1 MSSFLTRTQRQ
12 KHGTCWFHASM
23 NGFLQSIYGRT
34 FLHKIIAKHENEIS
48 KIQINTDICPIPS
61 PAKDNR
67 LLLLIQQND
76 DPKSGFL
83 LSESGFPGLDDFQ
96 DFYLKVNQ

>member
-1 MSSFLTRTQRQ
+1 MIGLR
-12 KHGTCWFHASM
+12 K
-23 NGFLQSIYGRT
+23 
-34 FLHKIIAKHENEIS
+34 KIAEELIKLEELV
-48 KIQINTDICPIPS
+48 
-61 PAKDNR
+61 NR
-67 LLLLIQQND
+67 VNRLLLIQQND

>member
-1 MSSFLTRTQRQ
+1 MSDKLIKFEELVNRV
-12 KHGTCWFHASM
+12 
-23 NGFLQSIYGRT
+23 NG
-34 FLHKIIAKHENEIS
+34 
-48 KIQINTDICPIPS
+48 
-61 PAKDNR
+61 

-76 DPKSGFL
+76 DPKSWFL

>member
-1 MSSFLTRTQRQ
+1 MIGLRKKIAEELIKLEELVNRV
-12 KHGTCWFHASM
+12 
-23 NGFLQSIYGRT
+23 NG
-34 FLHKIIAKHENEIS
+34 
-48 KIQINTDICPIPS
+48 
-61 PAKDNR
+61 
-67 LLLLIQQND
+67 LLLIQQND

>member
-1 MSSFLTRTQRQ
+1 MIALRKKIAEELIKLEELVNRV
-12 KHGTCWFHASM
+12 
-23 NGFLQSIYGRT
+23 NG
-34 FLHKIIAKHENEIS
+34 
-48 KIQINTDICPIPS
+48 
-61 PAKDNR
+61 
-67 LLLLIQQND
+67 LLLIQQND

>member
-1 MSSFLTRTQRQ
+1 MIVLRRKITEELIKLEELVNRV
-12 KHGTCWFHASM
+12 
-23 NGFLQSIYGRT
+23 NG
-34 FLHKIIAKHENEIS
+34 
-48 KIQINTDICPIPS
+48 
-61 PAKDNR
+61 
-67 LLLLIQQND
+67 LLLIQQND

>member
-1 MSSFLTRTQRQ
+1 MIALRR
-12 KHGTCWFHASM
+12 KIAEELIKLEELVNRV
-23 NGFLQSIYGRT
+23 NG
-34 FLHKIIAKHENEIS
+34 
-48 KIQINTDICPIPS
+48 
-61 PAKDNR
+61 
-67 LLLLIQQND
+67 LLLIQQND

>member
-1 MSSFLTRTQRQ
+1 MIALRR
-12 KHGTCWFHASM
+12 KIAEELIKLEELVNRV
-23 NGFLQSIYGRT
+23 NG
-34 FLHKIIAKHENEIS
+34 
-48 KIQINTDICPIPS
+48 
-61 PAKDNR
+61 
-67 LLLLIQQND
+67 LLIQQND

>member
-1 MSSFLTRTQRQ
+1 MIGLR
-12 KHGTCWFHASM
+12 K
-23 NGFLQSIYGRT
+23 
-34 FLHKIIAKHENEIS
+34 KISEELIKLEELVNRV
-48 KIQINTDICPIPS
+48 
-61 PAKDNR
+61 NR